1 MTVAALG
8 AFVGEV
14 LGYSESASMRS
25 GTALACGAAAAAGAA
40 YLLYRM
46 ASKSAAPALP
56 VTLPDKQ
63 GNTVVVRLATP
74 DDLEAVKTRIADH
87 TGTGSGTGGDD
98 FLIQE
103 FRKNVVDP
111 NYTVLFAETA
121 AGVGLGMTIIAWSGR
136 SMMGGAGQSYWQSL
150 RVAQDSR
157 GRGIAALLF
166 KLSARFAIER
176 QGPKSVSR
184 WGIVSNNEIMM
195 TWSKKM
201 NLHGPEAFRRYGAPA
216 SDSVVAL
223 PVGYTMRPANND
235 AADRAL
241 ILRHAKTLP
250 IATSKFGTQNFLRV
264 GWGELT
270 EVNSACRHA
279 HAPPLP
285 PPPARA
291 AFGTPVHVN

>member
-1 MTVAALG
+1 
-8 AFVGEV
+8 
-14 LGYSESASMRS
+14 MRS

-157 GRGIAALLF
+157 GRGIAALL
-166 KLSARFAIER
+166 L
-176 QGPKSVSR
+176 V
-184 WGIVSNNEIMM
+184 
-195 TWSKKM
+195 T
-201 NLHGPEAFRRYGAPA
+201 
-216 SDSVVAL
+216 
-223 PVGYTMRPANND
+223 RPAHEHGCP
-235 AADRAL
+235 R
-241 ILRHAKTLP
+241 RR
-250 IATSKFGTQNFLRV
+250 GR
-264 GWGELT
+264 E
-270 EVNSACRHA
+270 
-279 HAPPLP
+279 
-285 PPPARA
+285 PPARKRSRCTHRRHA
-291 AFGTPVHVN
+291 IWRRRQSRRGACLGRRRHRHATATRRSRR